1 MYKSNEFSRTD
12 TFRRMDGLHSMIEDT
27 ALTKSIMRIKRDLL
41 EEGFEEEE
49 ISSFLITRI
58 AQILDTDYEF
68 RVVS

>member
-1 MYKSNEFSRTD
+1 MYKSNEFSNSGM
-12 TFRRMDGLHSMIEDT
+12 FRRMDGLHSMKAD
-27 ALTKSIMRIKRDLL
+27 AVLTKFIEMIKRDLL

>member
-49 ISSFLITRI
+49 LSSFLITRI

>member
-1 MYKSNEFSRTD
+1 
-12 TFRRMDGLHSMIEDT
+12 MIEDA

-49 ISSFLITRI
+49 ISLFLITRI
-58 AQILDTDYEF
+58 AQILDNEFEF

>member
-1 MYKSNEFSRTD
+1 MNKSNKFSRTD
-12 TFRRMDGLHSMIEDT
+12 TFRRMDGLHSMIEDA

-49 ISSFLITRI
+49 ISLFLITRI
-58 AQILDTDYEF
+58 AQILDNEFEF